1 MKNARVNSVLVVGLT
16 GGIGS
21 GKSHVA
27 GYFADL
33 GASVVDADQLA
44 RDVVERG
51 TEGFDEVVS
60 TFGDSVL
67 RNGDLNRR
75 ALAELVFANEDA
87 KQRLEGIIHP
97 RVRRAFE
104 ESVNNLKEDE
114 ILIYEIPLLVETG
127 AAERFDFVITVE
139 SDIESRRERLRKR
152 GMLPSEIEVRIQA
165 QASPEARIAVA
176 NYVILNNSSEDFLL
190 REVEYLW
197 EEVLPKWQREKS

>member
-1 MKNARVNSVLVVGLT
+1 VLVVGLT

-33 GASVVDADQLA
+33 GARVIDADQLA

-51 TEGFDEVVS
+51 TDGFDEVVS

-67 RNGDLNRR
+67 RNGDLDRR
-75 ALAELVFANEDA
+75 ALAEIVFADENA
-87 KQRLEGIIHP
+87 KRKLEGIIHP
-97 RVRRAFE
+97 RVRHALE
-104 ESVNNLKEDE
+104 ESVNKLKGDE

-127 AAERFDFVITVE
+127 AAGIFDFVITVE

-152 GMLPSEIEVRIQA
+152 GMLASEIDARMQA
-165 QASPEARIAVA
+165 QASSQARTAVA
-176 NYVILNNSSEDFLL
+176 NYVILNNSTEDFLL
-190 REVEYLW
+190 REVEHLW
-197 EEVLPKWQREKS
+197 EDVLPKWQREKS

>member
-1 MKNARVNSVLVVGLT
+1 MLVVGLT
-16 GGIGS
+16 GGIGA

-33 GASVVDADQLA
+33 GARVIDADQLA
-44 RDVVERG
+44 RDVVGRG
-51 TEGFDEVVS
+51 TDGFDEVVS

-67 RNGDLNRR
+67 RNGDLDRR
-75 ALAELVFANEDA
+75 ALAEIVFADEEA
-87 KQRLEGIIHP
+87 KRKLERIIHP

-104 ESVNNLKEDE
+104 ESVSNLKEDE

-139 SDIESRRERLRKR
+139 SDIEQRRERLRKR
-152 GMLPSEIEVRIQA
+152 GMFPLQIEARIQA
-165 QASPEARIAVA
+165 QASVAARTAVA
-176 NYVILNNSSEDFLL
+176 DYVILNDSSEDFLL
-190 REVEYLW
+190 REVEHLW

>member
-1 MKNARVNSVLVVGLT
+1 MLVVGLT

-33 GASVVDADQLA
+33 GARVIDADQLA

-67 RNGDLNRR
+67 RNGDLDRR
-75 ALAELVFANEDA
+75 ALAEIVFANEDA
-87 KQRLEGIIHP
+87 KRKLEGIIHP

-104 ESVNNLKEDE
+104 ECVNDLKEDE
-114 ILIYEIPLLVETG
+114 ILIYEIPLLAETG
-127 AAERFDFVITVE
+127 AAGIFDFVITVE

-152 GMLPSEIEVRIQA
+152 GMFPSEIEARIHAQTSA
-165 QASPEARIAVA
+165 QARTAVA
-176 NYVILNNSSEDFLL
+176 NYVILNNSTEDFLL
-190 REVEYLW
+190 REVEHLW
-197 EEVLPKWQREKS
+197 EDVLPKWQREKS

>member
-1 MKNARVNSVLVVGLT
+1 MLVVGLT

-33 GASVVDADQLA
+33 GARVIDADQLA
-44 RDVVERG
+44 REVVERG
-51 TEGFDEVVS
+51 TDGFDEVVS

-67 RNGDLNRR
+67 LNGDLDRR
-75 ALAELVFANEDA
+75 ALADLVFANEDA
-87 KQRLEGIIHP
+87 KRKLEGIIHP

-104 ESVNNLKEDE
+104 ESVNNLKENE

-152 GMLPSEIEVRIQA
+152 GMLPSQIEARIHA
-165 QASPEARIAVA
+165 QASAQARTAVA

-190 REVEYLW
+190 REVEHLW
-197 EEVLPKWQREKS
+197 EDVLPKWQREKS

>member
-1 MKNARVNSVLVVGLT
+1 VLVVGLT

-33 GASVVDADQLA
+33 GARVIDADQLA
-44 RDVVERG
+44 REVVERG
-51 TEGFDEVVS
+51 TDGFDEVVS

-67 RNGDLNRR
+67 LNGDLDRR
-75 ALAELVFANEDA
+75 ALADLVFANEDA
-87 KQRLEGIIHP
+87 KRKLEGIIHP

-104 ESVNNLKEDE
+104 ESVNNLKENE

-152 GMLPSEIEVRIQA
+152 GMLPSQIEARIHA
-165 QASPEARIAVA
+165 QASAQARTAVA

-190 REVEYLW
+190 REVEHLW
-197 EEVLPKWQREKS
+197 EDVLPKWQREKS

>member
-1 MKNARVNSVLVVGLT
+1 MLVVGLT

-27 GYFADL
+27 RYFASL
-33 GASVVDADQLA
+33 GARVMDADQLA

-51 TEGFDEVVS
+51 TDGFDEIVS
-60 TFGDSVL
+60 AFGDSIL
-67 RNGDLNRR
+67 RDGDLDRHT
-75 ALAELVFANEDA
+75 LAEIIFSDKDA
-87 KQRLEGIIHP
+87 KRRLEEIIHP

-114 ILIYEIPLLVETG
+114 VLIYEIPLLAEAG

-139 SDIESRRERLRKR
+139 SEIELRRERLRNR
-152 GMLPSEIEVRIQA
+152 GMHPSQIEARMQA
-165 QASPEARIAVA
+165 QASAEERIAVA

-190 REVEYLW
+190 REVEHLW
-197 EEVLPKWQREKS
+197 EDVLPKWQREKS

>member
-1 MKNARVNSVLVVGLT
+1 MLVVGLT

-21 GKSHVA
+21 GKSRVA

-33 GASVVDADQLA
+33 GARVIDADQLA

-51 TEGFDEVVS
+51 TAGFDEVVS
-60 TFGDSVL
+60 AFGDSVL
-67 RNGDLNRR
+67 RNGDLDRR
-75 ALAELVFANEDA
+75 VLADLVFADKA
-87 KQRLEGIIHP
+87 AMRKLEGIIHP
-97 RVRRAFE
+97 RVQRAFQ
-104 ESVNNLKEDE
+104 ESVNSLKEGE

-139 SDIESRRERLRKR
+139 SDIGIRRERLRKR
-152 GMLPSEIEVRIQA
+152 GMLPSEIEARLQA
-165 QASPEARIAVA
+165 QTSTEARTALA

-190 REVEYLW
+190 REVEHLW

>member
-1 MKNARVNSVLVVGLT
+1 MLVVGLT

-33 GASVVDADQLA
+33 GARVIDADQLA

-51 TEGFDEVVS
+51 TDGFNEVVS

-67 RNGDLNRR
+67 RDGDLDRR
-75 ALAELVFANEDA
+75 ALAEIVFADEDA
-87 KQRLEGIIHP
+87 KRKLEGIIHP
-97 RVRRAFE
+97 RVRGAFE
-104 ESVNNLKEDE
+104 ESVSNLKEDE
-114 ILIYEIPLLVETG
+114 VLIYEIPLLVETG

-139 SDIESRRERLRKR
+139 SDIEHRRERLRKR
-152 GMLPSEIEVRIQA
+152 GMFPLQIEARIQA
-165 QASPEARIAVA
+165 QTSVAARTAIAD
-176 NYVILNNSSEDFLL
+176 YVIFNNSSEDFLL
-190 REVEYLW
+190 RQVEHLW

>member
-1 MKNARVNSVLVVGLT
+1 MLVVGLT

-33 GASVVDADQLA
+33 GARVIDADQLA
-44 RDVVERG
+44 REAVERG
-51 TEGFDEVVS
+51 TDGFDEVVS

-67 RNGDLNRR
+67 LNGDLDRH
-75 ALAELVFANEDA
+75 ALADLVFADEDA
-87 KQRLEGIIHP
+87 KRKLEGIIHP

-104 ESVNNLKEDE
+104 ESVNSLKENE

-127 AAERFDFVITVE
+127 AAERFDFVLTVE

-152 GMLPSEIEVRIQA
+152 GMLPSQIEARIHA
-165 QASPEARIAVA
+165 QASAQARTAVA
-176 NYVILNNSSEDFLL
+176 DYVILNNSSEDFLL
-190 REVEYLW
+190 REVEHLW
-197 EEVLPKWQREKS
+197 EDVLPKWQREKS

>member
-1 MKNARVNSVLVVGLT
+1 MLVVGLT

-33 GASVVDADQLA
+33 GARVIDADQLA
-44 RDVVERG
+44 REVVERG
-51 TEGFDEVVS
+51 TDGFDEVVS

-67 RNGDLNRR
+67 LNGDLDRR
-75 ALAELVFANEDA
+75 ALADLVFADEDA
-87 KQRLEGIIHP
+87 KRKLEGIIHP

-104 ESVNNLKEDE
+104 ERVNDLKESE

-127 AAERFDFVITVE
+127 GAERFDFVITVE
-139 SDIESRRERLRKR
+139 SDIESRRERLGKR
-152 GMLPSEIEVRIQA
+152 GMLPSQIEARIHA
-165 QASPEARIAVA
+165 QASAQARTAVA

-190 REVEYLW
+190 REVEHLW
-197 EEVLPKWQREKS
+197 EDVLPKWQREKS